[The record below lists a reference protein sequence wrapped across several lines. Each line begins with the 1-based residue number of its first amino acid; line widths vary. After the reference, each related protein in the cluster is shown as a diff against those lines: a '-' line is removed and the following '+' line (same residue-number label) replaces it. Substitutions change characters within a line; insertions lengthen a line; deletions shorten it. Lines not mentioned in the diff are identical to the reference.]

1 MLELYQIDLL
11 ARGGSIALLAL
22 WSWVLFRDHRSVL
35 SARAALAMNITII
48 CYILSGLF
56 LSQTSTN
63 IFGIITDTLSVYAPA
78 FFWLFALTWFNDLER
93 IGNRNWLLLGL
104 FAVLPLAQTI
114 IKSVTGDYSLT
125 CWIMVRIG
133 MFAFGVAGLWIAY
146 RGRDNDL
153 VEGRRRFRFSLVWA
167 IGGFV
172 IWVNMVELLAHSQ
185 WSLPQSRTFTEIAMF
200 VVTFIASVALYN
212 LTQPD
217 LFAAARKHKDS
228 ATTPVLSSSAEQL
241 QAYMTHERIY
251 REEGLT
257 IAALAAKL
265 GEQEYKMR
273 RLINGELGFRN
284 FTAFLN
290 SYRLAEVREAL
301 TDPSQKEVPIITI
314 ALDAGFGSLGPFNR
328 AFREAEGM
336 TPSEYRNHVG

>member
-1 MLELYQIDLL
+1 MLALYQIDLM

-22 WSWVLFRDHRSVL
+22 WSWILFRDHRSVL

-48 CYILSGLF
+48 CYIVSGLF
-56 LSQTSTN
+56 LSQHSTN

-78 FFWLFALTWFNDLER
+78 FFWLFALTWFNDLEK
-93 IGNRNWLLLGL
+93 IGRRNWLLLGL
-104 FAVLPLAQTI
+104 FAILPVTQTI
-114 IKSVTGDYSLT
+114 INLVTGDYSLT
-125 CWIMVRIG
+125 FWIMVRIG
-133 MFAFGVAGLWIAY
+133 MFAFGAAGLWIAY

-172 IWVNMVELLAHSQ
+172 IWVNLVELLAQGKWVFS
-185 WSLPQSRTFTEIAMF
+185 QSRTLTEIAMF
-200 VVTFIASVALYN
+200 VVTFIASVALYG
-212 LTQPD
+212 LAQPD
-217 LFAAARKHKDS
+217 LFAAARKPKDS
-228 ATTPVLSSSAEQL
+228 VPIPTLSNSAERL
-241 QAYMTHERIY
+241 QSYMKHERIY

-265 GEQEYKMR
+265 GAQEYKMR

-301 TDPSQKEVPIITI
+301 SDVAQKGVPIITI

-328 AFREAEGM
+328 AFREAEGT
-336 TPSEYRNHVG
+336 TPTEYRNRTG

>member
-1 MLELYQIDLL
+1 MLDLEQIDLL
-11 ARGGSIALLAL
+11 ARGGSIALLSL
-22 WSWVLFRDHRSVL
+22 WSWILFRDHRAAL
-35 SARAALAMNITII
+35 SARSALAMNITII
-48 CYILSGLF
+48 CYILSG
-56 LSQTSTN
+56 
-63 IFGIITDTLSVYAPA
+63 IFGSPVSRTFMAVSTDILSVYAPA
-78 FFWLFALTWFNDLER
+78 FFWLFALTWFNDR
-93 IGNRNWLLLGL
+93 KTVGTRNWILLGL
-104 FAVLPLAQTI
+104 FATLPILQTI
-114 IKSVTGDYSLT
+114 IKATTGDYSFT
-125 CWIMVRIG
+125 CWVTVRIC
-133 MFAFGVAGLWIAY
+133 MFSFGAAGLWIAY
-146 RGRDNDL
+146 RGRENDL
-153 VEGRRRFRFSLVWA
+153 VEARRRFRFSLIWA

-172 IWVNMVELLAHSQ
+172 IWVNAVEVLAHGT
-185 WSLPQSRTFTEIAMF
+185 WMYEQSRTVTEIAMF
-200 VVTFIASVALYN
+200 IVTFIASVVLYR
-212 LTQPD
+212 LAQPD
-217 LFAAARKHKDS
+217 LFAVSNKPEHIAATVEPS
-228 ATTPVLSSSAEQL
+228 ALAMRL
-241 QAYMTHERIY
+241 QAYMQHERTY

-257 IAALAAKL
+257 IAGLAAQL

>member
-1 MLELYQIDLL
+1 MLDLHQIDLM

-22 WSWVLFRDHRSVL
+22 WSWILFRDHRTSL
-35 SARAALAMNITII
+35 SARAALGMNITII
-48 CYILSGLF
+48 CYILSTPLGSPGSRNF
-56 LSQTSTN
+56 LA
-63 IFGIITDTLSVYAPA
+63 ILTDTLSVYAPA
-78 FFWLFALTWFNDLER
+78 FFWLFALTWFNDLQIVGR
-93 IGNRNWLLLGL
+93 RNWMFFGL
-104 FAVLPLAQTI
+104 FAILPIAQTI
-114 IKSVTGDYSLT
+114 IKTVTGDYSLV

-133 MFAFGVAGLWIAY
+133 MFAFGAAGLWIAY

-153 VEGRRRFRFSLVWA
+153 VEARRRFRFWLIWA

-172 IWVNMVELLAHSQ
+172 IWVNALELMAQGKWLSTQGRA
-185 WSLPQSRTFTEIAMF
+185 FTEIAMF
-200 VVTFIASVALYN
+200 VVTFIASVALYG
-212 LTQPD
+212 LAKPD
-217 LFAAARKHKDS
+217 LFAKPAKPKDIGATSELS
-228 ATTPVLSSSAEQL
+228 ALALRL
-241 QAYMTHERIY
+241 QTFMTHERIY

-290 SYRLAEVREAL
+290 SYRLSEVREAL
-301 TDPSQKEVPIITI
+301 VDPTQKDVPIITI

-328 AFREAEGM
+328 AFRETEGM
-336 TPSEYRNHVG
+336 TPSEYKSCSR

>member
-11 ARGGSIALLAL
+11 ARGGSIALLAV

-172 IWVNMVELLAHSQ
+172 IWVNMVELLAHSK
-185 WSLPQSRTFTEIAMF
+185 WSLPQARTFTEIAMF
-200 VVTFIASVALYN
+200 VVTFIASIALYS

-217 LFAAARKHKDS
+217 LFAAARKPKDSDSTPDLSDS
-228 ATTPVLSSSAEQL
+228 ATQL

-265 GEQEYKMR
+265 GVQEYKMR